1 MIPRPGFRPCKGT
14 AERSAGDST
23 AMRIPEIA
31 SSHGYDIW
39 LQLLNPGCWHT
50 FFEQLRFLPAQ
61 DLTVGRQVV
70 CVRAE
75 DINISGS
82 LYRNKLKYANFRR
95 KHMQLGCIS
104 DVNCIYSSNCQIR
117 RQEAKGF
124 QLSSPCQPEEHQSS
138 SRTLPL
144 SISCQDP
151 VAHHP
156 RHGDHPKCMI

>member
-1 MIPRPGFRPCKGT
+1 M
-14 AERSAGDST
+14 
-23 AMRIPEIA
+23 
-31 SSHGYDIW
+31 
-39 LQLLNPGCWHT
+39 
-50 FFEQLRFLPAQ
+50 
-61 DLTVGRQVV
+61 V

-156 RHGDHPKCMI
+156 RHGPLDLKWLRLCFNSSPEDSKNPLNPRNLEVEIQRILEGLPQSKWCPLLISHQQFWYPYQ